1 MNKIVK
7 IVGTIPFIAWVVI
20 GLLMSAACV
29 CQLLIKGFTLGREGT
44 FFQTVNLPEI
54 AVVAVL
60 IFVAYKY
67 PSKHTLLG
75 GLLCLALLLCYLGGY
90 GFLEFTLKQIGWNSD
105 WRMYLVAIVTLWG
118 AVGVSLYALAIA
130 PPPKPKNC

>member
-20 GLLMSAACV
+20 GPAACV

-44 FFQTVNLPEI
+44 FFQIVNLLEV

-60 IFVAYKY
+60 IFVACKY

-75 GLLCLALLLCYLGGY
+75 GLSCLAISLCFLGGY
-90 GFLEFTLKQIGWNSD
+90 GFLEFVLERIPGTAGWLK
-105 WRMYLVAIVTLWG
+105 YFPALVVMWGVTSF
-118 AVGVSLYALAIA
+118 SLFVVPNA
-130 PPPKPKNC
+130 PPPPKLRNC